1 MRDRLAEHLIAEV
14 MDWSDEDMARERPI
28 LQSLAAFKYDEY
40 QKFIPGM
47 RFIESFAIW
56 LGQFDRREQREIA
69 YRFIRER
76 LIFRS
81 TSEMNH
87 FVEMAYHDTIRP
99 RLITKVALENG
110 WHQWEVSKVVQSE
123 AFEIAQ
129 RKTLFLGLSDGA
141 RIDIFRRNNPQL
153 SHEQIYLTYEIA
165 NKRAAKLLE
174 ELSDGLSDIA
184 GAVSEGV
191 KPLFETVVL
200 IDDFSASGISYIRE
214 KETGVYSGKV
224 ASFYQSIVDAKNP
237 VSNLIDPKQTEFYL
251 LLYVATKQAID
262 YFHEQIP
269 KMLGGADHFQILVV
283 DQLDD
288 SIRLA
293 PDRNSPFNQLIED
306 HYDDRLQSRHTDIGG
321 DDVKFGFNACGLPL
335 ILTHNTPNNSL
346 ALLWGE
352 SDRVKAL
359 FPRVSRHK

>member
-1 MRDRLAEHLIAEV
+1 

-56 LGQFDRREQREIA
+56 LGQFALKEQREIA
-69 YRFIRER
+69 YQFVREK

-81 TSEMNH
+81 NSEMNH
-87 FVEMAYHDTIRP
+87 FVEMAYRDTIRP
-99 RLITKVALENG
+99 RLIQKVAEENA
-110 WHQWEVSKVVQSE
+110 WRPWEIAKVVHSE

-174 ELSDGLSDIA
+174 ELSDGLAGIT
-184 GAVSEGV
+184 GAVSGGTE
-191 KPLFETVVL
+191 PIFETVVL
-200 IDDFSASGISYIRE
+200 IDDFSASGLSYVRE
-214 KETGVYSGKV
+214 AESGVYKGKV
-224 ASFYQSIVDAKNP
+224 AGFYQSIVDKENE
-237 VSNLIDPKQTEFYL
+237 VSKLIDSERTEFYL
-251 LLYVATKQAID
+251 LLYVATKQAMD
-262 YFHEQIP
+262 YFQEQIP

-288 SIRLA
+288 LIRLA
-293 PDRNSPFNQLIED
+293 PDRACSFNQLIEE
-306 HYDDRLQSRHTDIGG
+306 HYDDRLQSKHTEVGG
-321 DDVKFGFNACGLPL
+321 DDVKYGFNACGLPL

-352 SDRVKAL
+352 TDQVKAL